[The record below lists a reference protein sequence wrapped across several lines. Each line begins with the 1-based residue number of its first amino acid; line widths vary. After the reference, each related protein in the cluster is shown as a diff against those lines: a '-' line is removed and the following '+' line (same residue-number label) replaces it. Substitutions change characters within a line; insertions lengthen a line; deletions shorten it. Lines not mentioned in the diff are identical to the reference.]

1 MADKFEQW
9 AIVEV
14 MGHQRFAGRV
24 TEEAVGGAN
33 FVRVDV
39 PAIGDQPEF
48 TKLFGP
54 SSIYCITITS
64 ERVARAAAES
74 MRVVPVSSYDIRSL
88 LQPKQLP
95 LVDAE
100 FDEVGEDDYPL

>member
-1 MADKFEQW
+1 MADKFDQW

-24 TEEAVGGAN
+24 SEQAVGGAN

-39 PAIGDQPEF
+39 PAIDGQPEF

-54 SSIYCITITS
+54 SSIYCITIVT
-64 ERVARAAAES
+64 EEIARTAAAS
-74 MRVVPVSSYDIRSL
+74 MRIVPVSAYDIRAL
-88 LQPKQLP
+88 LPQSRERYSQ
-95 LVDAE
+95 E
-100 FDEVGEDDYPL
+100 FEEFQEE

>member
-1 MADKFEQW
+1 MAEKFEHW

-24 TEEAVGGAN
+24 SEQAVGGAN

-39 PAIGDQPEF
+39 PAVDEQPEF

-54 SSIYCITITS
+54 SSIYCISITT
-64 ERVARAAAES
+64 EQVARAAAAS
-74 MRVVPVSSYDIRSL
+74 MRVVPVSAYDIRSL
-88 LQPKQLP
+88 LPQPEPKRAP
-95 LVDAE
+95 WPGDIDDG
-100 FDEVGEDDYPL
+100 DEEY

>member
-9 AIVEV
+9 AIVEI

-24 TEEAVGGAN
+24 SEQAVGGAN

-39 PAIGDQPEF
+39 PKNDEVDAF

-54 SSIYCITITS
+54 SSIYCITLVT
-64 ERVARAAAES
+64 EEVARAAAQGL
-74 MRVVPVSSYDIRSL
+74 RNRPVHVYDIPQLRQQPLSL
-88 LQPKQLP
+88 P
-95 LVDAE
+95 DEAE
-100 FDEVGEDDYPL
+100 RDEEEIPY

>member
-24 TEEAVGGAN
+24 TEQAIGGAN

-39 PAIGDQPEF
+39 PAIDGQLEF

-54 SSIYCITITS
+54 SSIYCITIVT
-64 ERVARAAAES
+64 EEIAKAAAAS
-74 MRVVPVSSYDIRSL
+74 MRIVPVSTYDIRAL
-88 LQPKQLP
+88 LPQPKQQFTQ
-95 LVDAE
+95 E
-100 FDEVGEDDYPL
+100 FEEF

>member
-1 MADKFEQW
+1 MADKFDQW

-24 TEEAVGGAN
+24 TEQAVGGAN

-39 PAIGDQPEF
+39 PAVGDVPEF

-54 SSIYCITITS
+54 SSIYCISVTT
-64 ERVARAAAES
+64 EEVARAAATQ
-74 MRVVPVSSYDIRSL
+74 MRVVPVSAYDLRKQFPQLSQQSL
-88 LQPKQLP
+88 
-95 LVDAE
+95 DIDHSDDEDE
-100 FDEVGEDDYPL
+100 FEF